1 MLINAHD
8 PCLETN
14 LQENI
19 QEISGLCQ
27 FAHGTILDVGANIG
41 SHSINFAKTADVVY
55 AFEPHPH
62 TYYNLCANILLHQ
75 ALNVHPFQYAL
86 SSEDGNTTVWNI
98 DPTARNSAMGIMVGV
113 GDLPVPMRKI
123 DSLDFSPLH
132 FIKIDV
138 EGHELE
144 VLRGAEQTLQR
155 ESLIVFVE
163 IHDDELLEPIIAFM
177 TGLDYLKCE
186 FVHTVYA
193 EKDGSG
199 CTYGYLFW
207 KEERIIC
214 IS

>member
-1 MLINAHD
+1 MIINAHD
-8 PCLETN
+8 PCLEVN

-19 QEISGLCQ
+19 QEIAGLCQ
-27 FAHGTILDVGANIG
+27 FAQGNVLDVGANVG
-41 SHSINFAKTADVVY
+41 SHTINFAKTADMVY

-62 TYYNLCANILLHQ
+62 TYWNLCANCLLHQ
-75 ALNVHPFQYAL
+75 ALNVQPFQYAIG
-86 SSEDGNTTVWNI
+86 SRDGSTNIWNI
-98 DPTARNSAMGIMVGV
+98 DPTRRNSAMGIMVDTGSLV
-113 GDLPVPMRKI
+113 VPIRKI
-123 DSLDFSPLH
+123 DSLEISPLH

-163 IHDDELLEPIIAFM
+163 IHSDELLEPIIAFM
-177 TGLDYLKCE
+177 DGLQYLKYE

-207 KEERIIC
+207 KQERITWK
-214 IS
+214 